1 MIPQSSLGLV
11 DLKVSAL
18 VLQLLCSLPFQFPGS
33 EAAKKM
39 EEKAPN
45 AILPTEIWHLII
57 NNLERK
63 GLARA
68 SMTCSTFRNIIENDE
83 ILRKKVHLPS
93 FDSITSRNVQLRGL
107 NHNEAVLEE
116 NAETDPYSYPR
127 WFKQIVYVVPTG
139 NFPEIVHF
147 RVTNPGNFLQLRL
160 SIDRA
165 YRLIST
171 TSGYYSCVCE
181 RKATLWWTQRERRR
195 GS

>member
-68 SMTCSTFRNIIENDE
+68 SMTCSTFRNIIETDE
-83 ILRKKVHLPS
+83 VLRKKLHLPS
-93 FDSITSRNVQLRGL
+93 FDPNSSRNVQLSGL
-107 NHNEAVLEE
+107 NHNEAALEE
-116 NAETDPYSYPR
+116 NTETDPYSYPSWNER
-127 WFKQIVYVVPTG
+127 IAYVVPTG
-139 NFPEIVHF
+139 NSPEIVHF
-147 RVTNPGNFLQLRL
+147 RVTNPGNFVHRSALATSQQLQVIFLAWL
-160 SIDRA
+160 
-165 YRLIST
+165 
-171 TSGYYSCVCE
+171 
-181 RKATLWWTQRERRR
+181 
-195 GS
+195 